1 MSDQEKKETIPESD
15 KIAKLLAAAES
26 ADKKILLTILNK
38 IAQGEV
44 PTQSEHKLLKSL
56 QTELEQKQKSSAAGE
71 NDQVFKNP
79 LAVVRYLKV
88 NGWKIGKSALYKHVT
103 EGRLR
108 PNKDGSFLSRA
119 VDKYAAMY
127 LKRADGTTPQTRK
140 ADESSVYEDLQRQK
154 LEAEVKKAHAQAV
167 HWEKRNRDL
176 DAEVNTLV
184 DQRLARQSI
193 VLKTDLRNFANSHAP
208 KICEIVEGNQE
219 KVANLIAWLNE
230 QFDNH
235 LARYANIQADTTAG
249 AVPGLPEIMAGPM
262 DPIERR
268 CV

>member
-38 IAQGEV
+38 VAAGEV

-56 QTELEQKQKSSAAGE
+56 QTELEQKQKSSGTE
-71 NDQVFKNP
+71 KTDQVFKNP
-79 LAVVRYLKV
+79 LAVVSYLRD

-108 PNKDGSFLSRA
+108 PNKDGSFSSRA

-127 LKRADGTTPQTRK
+127 LKRADGTTPPIRK
-140 ADESSVYEDLQRQK
+140 ADETSGYEDLQRQK
-154 LEAEVKKAHAQAV
+154 LEAEVKKTHAQAA

-176 DAEVNTLV
+176 DAEVDTLV
-184 DQRLARQSI
+184 DQRLAQQSI
-193 VLKTDLRNFANSHAP
+193 ILKTDLRNFANSHAP
-208 KICEIVEGNQE
+208 DIIEIVEGNHG
-219 KVANLIAWLNE
+219 KISDLIAWLNE
-230 QFDNH
+230 RFENH
-235 LARYANIQADTTAG
+235 LARYANTDGEIVGG
-249 AVPGLPEIMAGPM
+249 AVPGPTGIMAGPTN
-262 DPIERR
+262 P
-268 CV
+268 